1 MIMAP
6 LRQHLHPLGR
16 LTAGAARRTPSG
28 YADRAQQQERPGSI
42 CHFLPPRMAAE
53 DVTPA
58 LQPDRQML
66 IAYLTQQLPKKRT

>member
-16 LTAGAARRTPSG
+16 LTAGVARRTPSWN
-28 YADRAQQQERPGSI
+28 ADRAQQQGRPGSI

-58 LQPDRQML
+58 LQPGQQL
-66 IAYLTQQLPKKRT
+66 PIAYLMEQLPKKTT